1 MNGQPVPDGMTT
13 DTADGK
19 PAKRVTLS
27 KSQQFDNFLFNFT
40 PSFMIFLAS
49 GWTLLLWFKAWQR
62 WTKKH
67 PREWFRPQL
76 PKMITVTTIDHQHI
90 TIKRILSKDY
100 HINYLFLN
108 YQWKIVQNTICLQ
121 GQYLVAKNMF
131 DKVDSVLFN
140 AGNQYGLWFME
151 NQPGTLR
158 HVRFTPHAPVDQAQ
172 RQTSQRPAQ
181 PVKAKLGKIYEG
193 KK

>member
-1 MNGQPVPDGMTT
+1 MTNQTTVPDGMTT

-19 PAKRVTLS
+19 PAKRAKLS

-76 PKMITVTTIDHQHI
+76 PKMITVTSIDHEHI
-90 TIKRILSKDY
+90 TIKRILRKDY
-100 HINYLFLN
+100 HINHLFLN
-108 YQWKIVQNTICLQ
+108 YEWKIVQNTICLQ
-121 GQYLVAKNMF
+121 GQYLVAKNLF
-131 DKVDSVLFN
+131 DKADSILFN
-140 AGNQYGLWFME
+140 AGLASGLWFIE
-151 NQPGTLR
+151 NQPGALR
-158 HVRFTPHAPVDQAQ
+158 HVTFAQ
-172 RQTSQRPAQ
+172 HLHWRREHHESSQRPAR
-181 PVKAKLGKIYEG
+181 PARRPAAKLGR
-193 KK
+193 